1 MKGVTGK
8 KRKERRGWKGGGNW
22 REKGSVGQGKG
33 KVEEEGMKE
42 RERKWRRREGR
53 GRELKGI
60 EERVVLCS

>member
-1 MKGVTGK
+1 MKGGDREERE
-8 KRKERRGWKGGGNW
+8 RKEGWKGGGNW
-22 REKGSVGQGKG
+22 SEKGSVGQGKG

-42 RERKWRRREGR
+42 RERKWRRREAR